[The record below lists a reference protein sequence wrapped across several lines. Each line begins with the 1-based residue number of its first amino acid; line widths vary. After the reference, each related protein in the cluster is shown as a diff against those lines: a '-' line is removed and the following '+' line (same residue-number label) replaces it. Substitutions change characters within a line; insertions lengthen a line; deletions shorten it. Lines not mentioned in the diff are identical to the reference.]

1 MKWVEVNISLIQKLV
16 KKMTGFCMTKILDL
30 AELVYFVFLCAS
42 EGIVFEILKETRET
56 HDITEG
62 AQSKINFYRS
72 IIPITIQNTKLSIKD
87 LSSKCD
93 QNCKKTM
100 DLVTFRRI

>member
-42 EGIVFEILKETRET
+42 EGIVFEILKR
-56 HDITEG
+56 
-62 AQSKINFYRS
+62 
-72 IIPITIQNTKLSIKD
+72 
-87 LSSKCD
+87 
-93 QNCKKTM
+93 KKGNS
-100 DLVTFRRI
+100 